1 MLEINLAR
9 TLPKPWLLTSG
20 ALFLTLAPAAAHAQS
35 TPALR
40 PPAVPL
46 VTHDPYFSVWSNR
59 DQLTEDWSRHWTGT
73 IQAMCGMARIDG
85 KAYRFLGPQP
95 AAATPMEQ
103 TGVEV
108 FPTRTLY
115 HFRTA
120 GINLDLTFTTPA
132 LPQDL
137 DVLSRPVTYVTW
149 NVRSTDGRKH
159 RVSLYLDSTAEWAVN
174 RVEQPV
180 EWSRGKAQGLDV
192 LRIGTQE
199 QPVLGKAG
207 DNLRIDW
214 GYLYLARPKGDAGET
229 VIAGDRTARD
239 GFAANGDLPDK
250 DDSQMPRPASK
261 DWPVLATSFDL
272 GSVGSRPESRH
283 LLLGYDD
290 LYSIEYFQQKLRPYW
305 RRNGMDMDTLLT
317 RAEREYESLSKRCAA
332 FDRQLLADLRASGG
346 EQYAQVAALSFRQ
359 CLAAHKLVAGKDGT
373 PLYFSKENFSNG
385 CIDTIDVTYPS
396 SPFFLLFN
404 PTLLKGQ
411 LIPIL
416 DYAAS
421 PRWKFPFAPHDLG
434 TYPKANGQVYGGG
447 ERTEENQM
455 PVEECGNMLVML
467 GALARREGNAR
478 LAEQYWPVLTKWAN
492 YLREKGLDPENQLCT
507 DDFAGHLAHNTNLSL
522 KAIEGLGSYALLCDL
537 LGKKEDAASYRKAA
551 QEMAGRWVVMA
562 LDGDHF
568 RLTFDRPGTWSQ
580 KYNLVW
586 DRMLGLNLFPDF
598 VARREIAYY
607 KTKQNQY
614 GLPLDNRENYTKLDW
629 IYWTATM
636 AERPED
642 FQALTAPVYR
652 FVNESPSRVPLTDWY
667 RTTDGK
673 QRGFQARSVV
683 GGVFIKLLADRFLPG
698 PEQYAHR

>member
-1 MLEINLAR
+1 MAR
-9 TLPKPWLLTSG
+9 TLSPPLLVAS
-20 ALFLTLAPAAAHAQS
+20 AMLFLVTATVQAQDIRI
-35 TPALR
+35 LR

-46 VTHDPYFSVWSNR
+46 VAHDPYFSVWSTR
-59 DQLTEDWSRHWTGT
+59 DRLTDDWSRHWTGA

-85 KAYRFLGPQP
+85 KPYRFLGPQP
-95 AAATPMEQ
+95 DAAPAMEQ
-103 TGVEV
+103 TAVEV
-108 FPTRTLY
+108 LPTRTLY
-115 HFRTA
+115 HFRA
-120 GINLDLTFTTPA
+120 GGVNLDLTFTTPS
-132 LPQDL
+132 LPDDL

-149 NVRSTDGRKH
+149 DARATDGREH
-159 RVSLYLDSTAEWAVN
+159 RVSLYLDATAEWAVN

-180 EWSRGKAQGLDV
+180 KWSRGKSAGLTV
-192 LRIGTQE
+192 LRVGTQE

-207 DNLRIDW
+207 DDLRIDW
-214 GYLYLARPKGDAGET
+214 GHLYLARPKGAAGEA
-229 VIAGDRTARD
+229 VIAGDHAARD
-239 GFAANGDLPDK
+239 GFVAKGDLPDK
-250 DDSQMPRPASK
+250 DDTQMPRPAST
-261 DWPVLATSFDL
+261 DWPVLATTFDL
-272 GSVGSRPESRH
+272 GKVGCRTTSRH

-290 LYSIEYFQQKLRPYW
+290 QYSIEYFQQKLRPYW
-305 RRNGMDMDTLLT
+305 RRNGMDMDALLT
-317 RAEREYESLSKRCAA
+317 RAERDYASLTRRCAS

-346 EQYAQVAALSFRQ
+346 ERYAQVAALSFRQ
-359 CLAAHKLVAGKDGT
+359 CLAAHKLVTGKDGT

-385 CIDTIDVTYPS
+385 CIATVDITYPS
-396 SPFFLLFN
+396 SPFFLLFS

-455 PVEECGNMLVML
+455 PVEESGNMLIIL

-478 LAEQYWPVLTKWAN
+478 FSERYWPVLTKWAD

-507 DDFAGHLAHNTNLSL
+507 DDFAGHLAHNANLSL
-522 KAIEGLGSYALLCDL
+522 KAIEGLGAYALLCDL
-537 LGKKEDAASYRKAA
+537 AGKKAEAATYRKAA
-551 QEMAGRWVVMA
+551 QQMAGRWIVMA
-562 LDGDHF
+562 HDGDHY

-586 DRMLGLNLFPDF
+586 DRLLGLNLFPAF

-607 KTKQNQY
+607 KTKQNRY
-614 GLPLDNRENYTKLDW
+614 GLPLDNREAYTKLDW

-636 AERPED
+636 AERNED
-642 FQALTAPVYR
+642 FQALTAPVYH
-652 FVNESPSRVPLTDWY
+652 FANETPSRVPLTDWY
-667 RTTDGK
+667 MTTDGK

-683 GGVFIKLLADRFLPG
+683 GGVFIKLLADRYFG
-698 PEQYAHR
+698 QGFGKRSAEVVE